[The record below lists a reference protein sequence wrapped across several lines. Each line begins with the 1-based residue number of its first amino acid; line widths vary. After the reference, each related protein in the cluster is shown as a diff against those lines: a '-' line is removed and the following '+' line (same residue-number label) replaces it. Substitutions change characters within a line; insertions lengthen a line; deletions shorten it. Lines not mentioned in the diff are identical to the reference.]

1 MMAVPS
7 LHRFLMHCLLVLATI
22 GVASGAHA
30 QSSSTRL
37 TAEESAWVAAHR
49 ETLFTVGF
57 DPFAGMDSFEFRGKK
72 TGFLHALVGDMQEHL
87 VLRLALADVNGWD
100 DAYSRFVNG
109 EIDVLYGANPT
120 PERER
125 IMAFSRP
132 VLRLPYVVLARKD
145 STIQTLGDLDGRRI
159 GFIANDFV
167 SGQLPAEYPNIR
179 FEKAEYPDQEHA
191 LKDLVSGALD
201 GFITSGGGIEREYLF
216 DFPSLAVIAQVRG
229 ISSDMTLAVLR
240 KNEMLGRILDKY
252 IEQRGEWIRESARR
266 TGQIYN
272 RKILRLADA
281 ELDWLENKGEAVVGV
296 AEDYLPFDYYQ
307 DGHYKG
313 IAGEALKRVA
323 DLIGMRIK
331 VVSGPFAE
339 IYDKAVGGAIDVL
352 NIAKTEDRLSH
363 FLYPR
368 PISTERDIIIGLKSS
383 PPIQDVY
390 GLEGYRVAVIEGFWH
405 EEYLRKNLKTPQ
417 IVKTPDIM
425 ESLRLVRHGKVDYMI
440 ENPTVVEFYIN
451 GLGYTDLVKRGNTS
465 KDSFVYFGV
474 NRRQPELASIID
486 KALTLVDFEEVKYAG
501 IQSVPT
507 LRNEESRQLG
517 LIVSGLIV
525 TLVVILSVTVWIVY
539 SLVQH
544 KARAQILKEREILL
558 YTDPLTGL
566 FNRNYYSHH
575 AEVLER
581 GRYPQALIIADLN
594 NLKRVNDANGHAA
607 GDILITRFAACM
619 REQFPGAML
628 FRLGGDEFV
637 AIVDDMTEEEAE
649 EAIEQI
655 GKRSSEAT
663 HELPDGGARIS
674 PSAAMGYAVR
684 HGDQDSLDEAMAV
697 ADKRMYSSKALA
709 KKRRTDDV

>member
-1 MMAVPS
+1 MMAVSS
-7 LHRFLMHCLLVLATI
+7 LHRCLMRCLLVLATI
-22 GVASGAHA
+22 GVAFGTHA
-30 QSSSTRL
+30 QPSSPHL
-37 TAEESAWVAAHR
+37 TAEEFAWVAAHR
-49 ETLFTVGF
+49 EKLFTVGF

-87 VLRLALADVNGWD
+87 GLRLALADVNGWD
-100 DAYSRFVNG
+100 DAYSRFVSG
-109 EIDVLYGANPT
+109 GIDILYGANPT

-179 FEKAEYPDQEHA
+179 FEKAEYPDQGQA
-191 LKDLVSGALD
+191 LKDLASGALD

-240 KNEMLGRILDKY
+240 QNEMLGRILDKY
-252 IEQRGEWIRESARR
+252 IEQRGEWIKESARR

-281 ELDWLENKGEAVVGV
+281 ELDWLEKKGEAVVGV
-296 AEDYLPFDYYQ
+296 AEDYLPFDHYHEGQ
-307 DGHYKG
+307 YKG
-313 IAGEALKRVA
+313 IAGETLRRIA
-323 DLIGMRIK
+323 DLVGVRFK

-417 IVKTPDIM
+417 IVKTTDIM

-486 KALTLVDFEEVKYAG
+486 KALAVVDFEEVKYAG

-517 LIVSGLIV
+517 LIVSGLIAA
-525 TLVVILSVTVWIVY
+525 LVVILSVTVWIVY

-544 KARAQILKEREILL
+544 KAGAQILKEREILL
-558 YTDPLTGL
+558 YTDPLTGF

-575 AEVLER
+575 AEALEH
-581 GRYPQALIIADLN
+581 GRFPQALLVADLN
-594 NLKRVNDANGHAA
+594 NLKRVNDTNGHAA
-607 GDILITRFAACM
+607 GDAMITLFSECM
-619 REQFPGAML
+619 REQLPGAKL
-628 FRLGGDEFV
+628 FRLGGDEFLAV
-637 AIVDDMTEEEAE
+637 VDDTTEEEIE
-649 EAIEQI
+649 RAIDRL
-655 GKRSSEAT
+655 GKRCSEAT
-663 HELPDGGARIS
+663 HLIPGGDASIS
-674 PSAAMGYAVR
+674 PSAAMGYAIR
-684 HGDQDSLDEAMAV
+684 RSDRDSLDEAMAV
-697 ADKRMYSSKALA
+697 ADNRMYKAKALT
-709 KKRRTDDV
+709 KKRRTDDA

>member
-1 MMAVPS
+1 MTVPS
-7 LHRFLMHCLLVLATI
+7 LHRFLMRCVLFLAAI
-22 GVASGAHA
+22 GVAFGTHA
-30 QSSSTRL
+30 QPSSTHL
-37 TAEESAWVAAHR
+37 TAEELAWVATHR
-49 ETLFTVGF
+49 ETSFKVGF

-72 TGFLHALVGDMQEHL
+72 TGFLHALVDDMRERL
-87 VLRLALADVNGWD
+87 GLRLTLAETNSWD

-109 EIDVLYGANPT
+109 EIDILYGANPT

-179 FEKAEYPDQEHA
+179 FEKAEYPDQRQA

-216 DFPSLAVIAQVRG
+216 DFPGLAAIAQVRR
-229 ISSDMTLAVLR
+229 ITSEMTLAVLR
-240 KNEMLGRILDKY
+240 KDEMLGRILDKY
-252 IEQRGEWIRESARR
+252 IEQRQEWIGETARR
-266 TGQIYN
+266 TEQIYN
-272 RKILRLADA
+272 RKILRLTDR
-281 ELDWLENKGEAVVGV
+281 ELDWLDKKGEAVVGV

-307 DGHYKG
+307 DGEYKG

-323 DLIGMRIK
+323 NLVGMRVK

-339 IYDKAVGGAIDVL
+339 IYDKAVGGVIDIL

-383 PPIQDVY
+383 APMLDVY
-390 GLEGYRVAVIEGFWH
+390 GLDGYRVAVIEGFWH
-405 EEYLRKNLKTPQ
+405 EEYLRKNLKTPR
-417 IVKTPDIM
+417 IVKTADIM
-425 ESLRLVRHGKVDYMI
+425 ESLRLVRQGKVDYMI

-474 NRRQPELASIID
+474 NRRQPELAAIID

-507 LRNEESRQLG
+507 LRNEESRKLG
-517 LIVSGLIV
+517 LIVSGLMV
-525 TLVVILSVTVWIVY
+525 ALVAILSVTVWIVY
-539 SLVQH
+539 SLTQH

-558 YTDPLTGL
+558 YTDPLTGF

-575 AEVLER
+575 ADILAR
-581 GRYPQALIIADLN
+581 GHYPQALLVADLN
-594 NLKRVNDANGHAA
+594 NLKRVNDTNGHAA
-607 GDILITRFAACM
+607 GDAMIKLFAACM
-619 REQFPGAML
+619 REQLPGAKL
-628 FRLGGDEFV
+628 FRLGGDEFLAV
-637 AIVDDMTEEEAE
+637 VDDTTEEKIE
-649 EAIEQI
+649 EAIGQLE
-655 GKRSSEAT
+655 KRCSDAS
-663 HELPDGGARIS
+663 HEIPGGNARIS
-674 PSAAMGYAVR
+674 PCAAMGYTIR
-684 HGDQDSLDEAMAV
+684 RGDQDTLDEAMAV
-697 ADKRMYSSKALA
+697 ADERMYKAKALT
-709 KKRRTDDV
+709 KKRRTDNA

>member
-7 LHRFLMHCLLVLATI
+7 LHRFLMRCLLILATI
-22 GVASGAHA
+22 GAACGTHA
-30 QSSSTRL
+30 QSSSPRL
-37 TAEESAWVAAHR
+37 TTEELTWVASQQDKS
-49 ETLFTVGF
+49 FTVGF
-57 DPFAGMDSFEFRGKK
+57 DPFAGMDSFEFRGKR
-72 TGFLHALVGDMQEHL
+72 TGFLHELLPDMQREL
-87 VLRLALADVNGWD
+87 GLRLSLADVAGWD
-100 DAYSRFVNG
+100 DAYNRFSNG
-109 EIDVLYGANPT
+109 EIDILYGANPT

-132 VLRLPYVVLARKD
+132 VLRLPYVVIARKD

-167 SGQLPAEYPNIR
+167 SGQLAAEYPNIR
-179 FEKAEYPDQEHA
+179 FEKAEYPDQGQA
-191 LKDLVSGALD
+191 LKDLASGALD

-216 DFPSLAVIAQVRG
+216 DFPALAVIAQVRG
-229 ISSDMTLAVLR
+229 ITSDMTLAVLR
-240 KNEMLGRILDKY
+240 KDEMLGRILDKY
-252 IEQRGEWIRESARR
+252 IEQRREWIREAARR

-281 ELDWLENKGEAVVGV
+281 ELDWLETKGEAVVGV
-296 AEDYLPFDYYQ
+296 AEDYLPFDFYQ
-307 DGHYKG
+307 DGQYKG
-313 IAGEALKRVA
+313 IAGEALKRIA
-323 DLIGMRIK
+323 DLVGMRVK

-339 IYDKAVGGAIDVL
+339 IYDKAVGGTIDVL

-363 FLYPR
+363 FIYPR
-368 PISTERDIIIGLKSS
+368 PISTERDIIVGLKSS

-390 GLEGYRVAVIEGFWH
+390 GLDGYRVAVIEGFWH
-405 EEYLRKNLKTPQ
+405 EEYLRKNLKTPL
-417 IVKTPDIM
+417 IVKTNDIM
-425 ESLRLVRHGKVDYMI
+425 ESLRLVRDGKVDYMI

-474 NRRQPELASIID
+474 NRRQPGLASIID

-507 LRNEESRQLG
+507 LRNEESRKLG
-517 LIVSGLIV
+517 LIVSGLMV
-525 TLVVILSVTVWIVY
+525 ALAAILSVTVWIVY

-558 YTDPLTGL
+558 YTDPLTGF
-566 FNRNYYSHH
+566 FNRSYYSHH

-581 GRYPQALIIADLN
+581 GRYPQALVVADLN

-607 GDILITRFAACM
+607 GDALITLFAACM
-619 REQFPGAML
+619 REQFPGAKF
-628 FRLGGDEFV
+628 FRLGGDEFL
-637 AIVDDMTEEEAE
+637 AILGDTTEDQIREG
-649 EAIEQI
+649 IELL
-655 GKRSSEAT
+655 GKRCSQVGHA
-663 HELPDGGARIS
+663 LPGSDARIS

-697 ADKRMYSSKALA
+697 ADERMYKSKALA
-709 KKRRTDDV
+709 KKRRTDTP